1 MYRPPQPGDL
11 LLYERSYRHAPLVV
25 LVLDVR
31 PPSSHLRPAR
41 PDTWPPRASQVEAL
55 VLLPDGRKRVVPGT
69 KLRDPAP
76 RPFDASP

>member
-11 LLYERSYRHAPLVV
+11 LLYEQSYRHAPLAV

-31 PPSSHLRPAR
+31 PLRDDSP
-41 PDTWPPRASQVEAL
+41 PDAWPPRASQVEAL
-55 VLLPDGRKRVVPGT
+55 VLLPDGRKRVVPGM

-76 RPFDASP
+76 RPFDPTP